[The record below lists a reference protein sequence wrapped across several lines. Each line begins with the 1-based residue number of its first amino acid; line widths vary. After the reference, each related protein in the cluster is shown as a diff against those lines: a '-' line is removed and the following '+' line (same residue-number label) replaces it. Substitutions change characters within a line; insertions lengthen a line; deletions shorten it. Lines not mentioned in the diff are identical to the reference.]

1 MTSYLVGCRCL
12 FLVVGLGNP
21 GMRGTRH
28 NAGQM
33 AVDFCV
39 DRLGLSWSLNK
50 SLSGWVAE
58 TRLET
63 VLESAAH
70 GEGKLYFFKP
80 KEYMNLSGGPVKK
93 AVATFRI
100 QPSCLVVCH
109 DDLERQLGKLSI
121 KEGGSA
127 GGHNGVRSIIQAL
140 GLADFA
146 RLRIGIDRPADKGQ
160 VQHWV
165 LARFPQ
171 EQQLLLEDQVW
182 PLFLKQIGIYVKGN
196 AKRMA
201 KDPPTHGS
209 RSYEPSQ

>member
-1 MTSYLVGCRCL
+1 
-12 FLVVGLGNP
+12 
-21 GMRGTRH
+21 
-28 NAGQM
+28 M

-109 DDLERQLGKLSI
+109 DDLERQLGRSRALTTGKLSI

-127 GGHNGVRSIIQAL
+127 GGHNGNNRRLIAGVRSIIQAL
-140 GLADFA
+140 GLANFA
-146 RLRIGIDRPADKGQ
+146 RLRIGIDRPADKDQ

-171 EQQLLLEDQVW
+171 EQQQQLEDQVW

-201 KDPPTHGS
+201 KDPPAHGS